1 MAGRRRGGIDRIRTV
16 RRIVV
21 LASAVRQDILDS
33 VDAIG
38 PCSVAELA
46 RVLGR
51 GPHGL
56 YHHIKRL
63 EQARLIKLRRTRGA
77 DGRSRV
83 ELEIDRIQRIEY
95 RPGDKEN
102 RAAVLRVVLAMVR
115 SAHRYFSRA
124 FHPGV
129 ARVSGPGRNLW
140 AGRARGVLSAKDR
153 IRIHTLLRSLLD
165 LFEDSRRSAEG
176 GELHEIT
183 FVLSP
188 VVKRSPAHGG
198 KAARGGRPPSR
209 RLAVVH
215 VKGAGSIDAVD

>member
-1 MAGRRRGGIDRIRTV
+1 MPRRRRSDPIKTV
-16 RRIVV
+16 RRIGV

-63 EQARLIKLRRTRGA
+63 EQARLLTLRRTRGA
-77 DGRSRV
+77 DGRARV
-83 ELEIDRIQRIEY
+83 ELVVDRAQWIEY
-95 RPGDKEN
+95 RPQDSDN

-115 SAHRYFSRA
+115 SAYRHFGRA

-129 ARVSGPGRNLW
+129 ARVSGRGRNLW
-140 AGRARGVLSAKDR
+140 AARARGVLSAR
-153 IRIHTLLRSLLD
+153 ERMRVTALLRKLMAV
-165 LFEDSRRSAEG
+165 FADSRRTVGG
-176 GELHEIT
+176 GEMHEIT

-188 VVKRSPAHGG
+188 VVERTASGTRKGRTVSRQRWPPKRRRAGG
-198 KAARGGRPPSR
+198 
-209 RLAVVH
+209 
-215 VKGAGSIDAVD
+215 